1 MNTKFKD
8 VAHLYL
14 GCDMYTK
21 FDDGSSGKQ
30 ELTTYEL
37 SGIINNWKGIRIRP
51 IEIKPILRPLSDIT
65 DEEFSVYYNMLEKC
79 DYEAYIEI
87 SDSGEKK
94 IGCEWPAGV
103 SGVYINSQVGKD
115 LMNTFLYLQSRSF
128 DLFGLIESGEALDKT
143 KLQ

>member
-1 MNTKFKD
+1 MKTEFKD

-30 ELTTYEL
+30 ELTTYVL
-37 SGIINNWKGIRIRP
+37 SGIINSWKGIRIRP
-51 IEIKPILRPLSDIT
+51 IEIKPILRPLSDMT
-65 DEEFSVYYNMLEKC
+65 VEEFAAYSTMLERC

-87 SDSGEKK
+87 SDSGERR
-94 IGCEWPAGV
+94 IGYEWEDGICGV
-103 SGVYINSQVGKD
+103 LINSYVGKN
-115 LMNTFLYLQSRSF
+115 LVAVFSYLLSRSF
-128 DLFGLIESGEALDKT
+128 DLFGLIESNQALDKT